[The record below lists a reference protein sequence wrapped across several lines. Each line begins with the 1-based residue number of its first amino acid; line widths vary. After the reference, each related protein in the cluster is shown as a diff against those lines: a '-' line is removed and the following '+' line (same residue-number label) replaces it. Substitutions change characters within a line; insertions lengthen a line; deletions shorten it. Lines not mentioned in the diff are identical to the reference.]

1 MAKESAAKGGA
12 EARGTGA
19 LDVAER
25 LHSASIRLLRAVRVA
40 DEETG
45 LSAPRLS
52 ALSVLVFGGPQS
64 LTSLA
69 RAEQVSKPTMSKLV
83 ADLES
88 EGLALKRA
96 DAADARGLK
105 IEVTAKGRALMLE
118 GRRRRLDVLRRKLD
132 GASAAERKLLAQAAD
147 LMLRL
152 AR

>member
-1 MAKESAAKGGA
+1 MAKESAG
-12 EARGTGA
+12 RGKQGRGSGA

-64 LTSLA
+64 LTALA

-83 ADLES
+83 ADLEA
-88 EGLALKRA
+88 EGLAIKRA

-105 IEVTAKGRALMLE
+105 IEVTAKGRALMIE
-118 GRRRRLDVLRRKLD
+118 GRRRRLDVLRGKLEA
-132 GASAAERKLLAQAAD
+132 ASISERKLLAEAAE

>member
-1 MAKESAAKGGA
+1 MAKESAGRGKHGRGG
-12 EARGTGA
+12 GA

-64 LTSLA
+64 LTALA

-83 ADLES
+83 ADLEA
-88 EGLALKRA
+88 EGLATKRA

-118 GRRRRLDVLRRKLD
+118 GRRRRLEVLRGKLEA
-132 GASAAERKLLAQAAD
+132 ASASERKLLAEAAE

>member
-1 MAKESAAKGGA
+1 MAKESAAKGRQG
-12 EARGTGA
+12 RGSSA

-64 LTSLA
+64 LTALA

-83 ADLES
+83 ADLEA
-88 EGLALKRA
+88 EGLATKRA

-118 GRRRRLDVLRRKLD
+118 GRRRRLEVLRGKLEA
-132 GASAAERKLLAQAAD
+132 ASASERKLLAEAAE